1 MKFNIVNNSNSM
13 STDCTMIED
22 DWDSVVDAYNLDAN
36 TQDKIQQKLLNSIS
50 QWDNENACLKIIR
63 QKHEKKKEQPD
74 DLSKLDSQ

>member
-36 TQDKIQQKLLNSIS
+36 TQDKIQQKFLNSIS
-50 QWDNENACLKIIR
+50 QWDYENACLRIIR

>member
-36 TQDKIQQKLLNSIS
+36 TQDKI
-50 QWDNENACLKIIR
+50 
-63 QKHEKKKEQPD
+63 
-74 DLSKLDSQ
+74 